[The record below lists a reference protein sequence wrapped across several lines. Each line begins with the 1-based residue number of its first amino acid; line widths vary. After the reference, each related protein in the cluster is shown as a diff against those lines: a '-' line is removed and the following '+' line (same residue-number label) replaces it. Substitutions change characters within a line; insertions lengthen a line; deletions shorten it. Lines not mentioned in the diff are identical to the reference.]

1 MPPRKE
7 RIAVVLDTNV
17 FVGYYLSRAP
27 QSANARVV
35 RLWRDQRK
43 LQLIVSDAIVT
54 EYLEILSRLQ
64 VEEQRTNRL
73 AEHLQRRDTV
83 TRVRLGPRLAASRDP
98 DDNTMLATAVV
109 GKAKFLVTNDRDLL
123 DISTAQRRKLKF
135 EIVRPQEF
143 LARLAE

>member
-64 VEEQRTNRL
+64 VGEQRTNRL
-73 AEHLQRRDTV
+73 AEHLQRHDTV
-83 TRVRLGPRLAASRDP
+83 THVRLGPRLAASRDP

-143 LARLAE
+143 LAGLAE

>member
-64 VEEQRTNRL
+64 VEEQRSNRL
-73 AEHLQRRDTV
+73 AEHLQRHDTV
-83 TRVRLGPRLAASRDP
+83 THVRLGPRFAASRDP

-143 LARLAE
+143 LAGLAE